1 LSIRALN
8 KGLTASLKALFP
20 NIVGVE
26 RPIISNQIIK
36 SPLLLVDFVDEE
48 GCFYLKITQFKGVN
62 LAFSISQHSRDSYLF
77 NVIKYYLS
85 YGIIEKISTR
95 PNEVNLVISRLND
108 LILKI
113 VPIFENYLITQK
125 DLDFH
130 YFKEV
135 YSLMLNK
142 EHLTEEGLKKIFIIK
157 KLKKNK

>member
-1 LSIRALN
+1 MS
-8 KGLTASLKALFP
+8 
-20 NIVGVE
+20 
-26 RPIISNQIIK
+26 
-36 SPLLLVDFVDEE
+36 
-48 GCFYLKITQFKGVN
+48 
-62 LAFSISQHSRDSYLF
+62 
-77 NVIKYYLS
+77 
-85 YGIIEKISTR
+85 
-95 PNEVNLVISRLND
+95 